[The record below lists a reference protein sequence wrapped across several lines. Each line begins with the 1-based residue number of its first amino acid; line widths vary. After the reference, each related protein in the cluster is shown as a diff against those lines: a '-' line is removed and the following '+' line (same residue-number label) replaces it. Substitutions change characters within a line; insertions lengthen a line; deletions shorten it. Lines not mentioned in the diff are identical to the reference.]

1 MPISILVLPGPQP
14 KPSSDPLSP
23 SSSCEEASS
32 HCSTTRRP
40 SSAITRGYLW
50 RSTGTGGQDPVL
62 FTPHPRTSPSTCT
75 DGSTNMYVCAHT
87 PWFSPMLQEFQ
98 QEVIA
103 SVRHDVLRNPRGRRM
118 DTGGWGGR
126 VWIPGFLVGTVW
138 SGRQLPSCLWDPGG
152 QKFPGT
158 HVVVMISSLVLR
170 ISSTG
175 PWYLQ
180 RTAQWEGRPQS
191 GDR

>member
-1 MPISILVLPGPQP
+1 MEEHRDRRSGP
-14 KPSSDPLSP
+14 SPLH
-23 SSSCEEASS
+23 SSSPN
-32 HCSTTRRP
+32 RP
-40 SSAITRGYLW
+40 
-50 RSTGTGGQDPVL
+50 P
-62 FTPHPRTSPSTCT
+62 PCT
-75 DGSTNMYVCAHT
+75 DVSTNMYVCAHT

-103 SVRHDVLRNPRGRRM
+103 SVRHDVLRNPGGRRM
-118 DTGGWGGR
+118 DTGGTGDWGGR
-126 VWIPGFLVGTVW
+126 VWILGFLAGILW
-138 SGRQLPSCLWDPGG
+138 GREQLPGCLWDPGG

-180 RTAQWEGRPQS
+180 RTVQWGGRPQS
-191 GDR
+191 RDR